1 MRVILIVTAVFL
13 IISLAKSV
21 SSSSYDDDDEDE
33 DDSDE
38 EPKDLITKEVVEA
51 MGGSESMFQRRKRS
65 ADSDYGGGYGN
76 DDPDNY
82 LESK

>member
-21 SSSSYDDDDEDE
+21 SSSSYDDEDE

-38 EPKDLITKEVVEA
+38 EPKDLITNEVVEA
-51 MGGSESMFQRRKRS
+51 VGGSEAMFQRRKRS
-65 ADSDYGGGYGN
+65 ADLDYGGGYGN